1 MANTKITSRVIA
13 DDAVT
18 TAAIADDAITSATI
32 ADDAV
37 GADQLASNAVVT
49 ASIVDDAVT
58 QAKIADDAV
67 GSNQIAD
74 NSVGIDALNVTDGT
88 NGQYLQTD
96 GAGTLS
102 FTTIDTSISA
112 NSVGITELNVSDG
125 SNGQVLTTN
134 GSGTLSFATVSGTTI
149 NNNADNRIIT
159 GSGTANTLEGEST
172 LTYTTGALSVTGS
185 GNTSISL
192 NTGNDSGDNTVI
204 NFGDTADADVGFI
217 NYDHGTNKMQF
228 SANSVYAGTAYPQL
242 EVGNSANTTSTA
254 YLQVT
259 NYGNLGVGRTPQYYG
274 SNRYF
279 DLLAGANGAMVMQ
292 LIGNNASGGKLNL
305 VGSTDKCQIYTESA
319 HDLHIG
325 TNSTT
330 RLLLKSN
337 NSVVVVN
344 RSASFGAA
352 NSAGLIVGHGSDAT
366 MQVTGPNTS
375 GFNLV
380 NFYNGGLNGIGSIKN
395 SNNNAVTYNTTS
407 DYRLKENVSYD
418 WDATTRLK
426 QLKPARFNWIS
437 DPTDTT
443 VDGFLAHEVSDIVPE
458 SINGTKDETETHTNC
473 VLNSEGNWIEENVT
487 EAEWQAGKIEVL
499 WTEEDLEDEK
509 LPEGAAIGDVKIQ
522 RKYDEDTTWVASHTQ
537 AVYQNIDH
545 SKLVP
550 LLVKTIQEL
559 EARITELEN
568 S

>member
-1 MANTKITSRVIA
+1 
-13 DDAVT
+13 
-18 TAAIADDAITSATI
+18 
-32 ADDAV
+32 
-37 GADQLASNAVVT
+37 
-49 ASIVDDAVT
+49 
-58 QAKIADDAV
+58 
-67 GSNQIAD
+67 
-74 NSVGIDALNVTDGT
+74 
-88 NGQYLQTD
+88 
-96 GAGTLS
+96 
-102 FTTIDTSISA
+102 
-112 NSVGITELNVSDG
+112 
-125 SNGQVLTTN
+125 
-134 GSGTLSFATVSGTTI
+134 
-149 NNNADNRIIT
+149 
-159 GSGTANTLEGEST
+159 
-172 LTYTTGALSVTGS
+172 
-185 GNTSISL
+185 
-192 NTGNDSGDNTVI
+192 
-204 NFGDTADADVGFI
+204 
-217 NYDHGTNKMQF
+217 
-228 SANSVYAGTAYPQL
+228 
-242 EVGNSANTTSTA
+242 
-254 YLQVT
+254 
-259 NYGNLGVGRTPQYYG
+259 
-274 SNRYF
+274 
-279 DLLAGANGAMVMQ
+279 
-292 LIGNNASGGKLNL
+292 
-305 VGSTDKCQIYTESA
+305 
-319 HDLHIG
+319 
-325 TNSTT
+325 
-330 RLLLKSN
+330 
-337 NSVVVVN
+337 VVVN